1 MRAILLTSL
10 VCGADA
16 ADYSIDMS
24 DPWTIASIVILSLL
38 FLLFLARVAMTFFA
52 VSIET
57 EAPPELEMQAPSSSI
72 WQARC
77 TYDATYSPGGTG
89 TVAMVTF
96 L

>member
-38 FLLFLARVAMTFFA
+38 FLMFLVRIAMTFFS

-57 EAPPELEMQAPSSSI
+57 EAPPVPELEMQAPSCSNASS
-72 WQARC
+72 RPRNRP
-77 TYDATYSPGGTG
+77 TSTSG
-89 TVAMVTF
+89 V
-96 L
+96 